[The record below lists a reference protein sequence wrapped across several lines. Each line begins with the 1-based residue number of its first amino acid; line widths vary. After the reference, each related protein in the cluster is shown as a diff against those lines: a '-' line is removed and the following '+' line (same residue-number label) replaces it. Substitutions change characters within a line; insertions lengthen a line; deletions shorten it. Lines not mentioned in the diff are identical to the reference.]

1 MRITNSMM
9 MGNYLS
15 DLSGNLNRLSKYL
28 QQQTTGKSINRIS
41 DDPVGVTKSLLARNR
56 LTGTE
61 RYQENVKTAQNW
73 LSETEAATA
82 SLNESIQQAYER
94 AVSASNG
101 HLTEDNLKAIA
112 EDIAQ
117 LKEEILSTGNA
128 MIGDSYLFAGYN
140 TTNRPEIGM
149 PFTVDTKGHL
159 YYNGINM
166 SNEGF
171 SDTISD
177 AFTRML
183 DSTKEGSSLHSAEKA
198 FGAVASITGNNGKL
212 ANLQETVNNLKKAVE
227 AGKTAGDR
235 AADIAGSK
243 DHLGSN
249 MAALLNG
256 RAKKLSELV
265 NGVPADPTPPG
276 TPAIEG
282 ADSLTG
288 TAEGLIN
295 TARTL
300 AEEEELAYNAWQKA
314 VGTSDEAELK
324 TQYDDAVIK
333 TADAVSKAE
342 TAVSTALTET
352 KEIETEAGKLDTLI
366 KGADEAAGAL
376 MDAAADFDIALK
388 AYEKLLDEG
397 ADPAVIASARAEI
410 ILQAGKTKTAA
421 TAISGLAGGG
431 MTDLDAK
438 TVPLT
443 DAIALDDLDAIKTAM
458 QAMKTADLSGFD
470 AMTKASRALDK
481 EHGNQIELQVG
492 NAHTMGISAT
502 GTELLGRGNNNIY
515 AALDNLHKALK
526 SGDQDTVRTSLD
538 KLQSAQSRVLSHTA
552 EIGAKTQR
560 LDTLTKRYQENV
572 INYTQMRSDAEDVDM
587 AEAIMKFSSAQS
599 VYNAALAA
607 GSKVIQTSLIDFLR

>member
-198 FGAVASITGNNGKL
+198 FDALASSAGNNGKL

-256 RAKKLSELV
+256 HAKNLSELV

-314 VGTSDEAELK
+314 VGTSDEADLK
-324 TQYDDAVIK
+324 TKHDNAAIK

-366 KGADEAAGAL
+366 KGAGKEAE
-376 MDAAADFDIALK
+376 ALK
-388 AYEKLLDEG
+388 D
-397 ADPAVIASARAEI
+397 AVALAEER
-410 ILQAGKTKTAA
+410 LQAGEPSEALTAA
-421 TAISGLAGGG
+421 NNAVAAANNIVALAPGELTELQNKIGEVVAAIG
-431 MTDLDAK
+431 DA
-438 TVPLT
+438 TLS
-443 DAIALDDLDAIKTAM
+443 DDDKVAKAKELLNEI
-458 QAMKTADLSGFD
+458 SGFD

-481 EHGNQIELQVG
+481 ENGNQIELQVG